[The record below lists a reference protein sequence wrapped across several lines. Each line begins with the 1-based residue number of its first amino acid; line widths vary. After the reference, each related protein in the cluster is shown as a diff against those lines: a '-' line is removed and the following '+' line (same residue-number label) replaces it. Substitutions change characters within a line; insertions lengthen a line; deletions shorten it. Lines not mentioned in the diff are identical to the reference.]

1 MIKMIKLVAVDLDGT
16 LLNENN
22 EVSKKS
28 LASIKLA
35 EENGIEVVIATGR
48 AHFDVQAIFEN
59 TDIKTWIIGANG
71 ATIHKPNGE
80 LFHSEPINRQDAID
94 ILSWL
99 EQEEY
104 YYEVFSN
111 QSIYTPQYGKELL
124 AIEMDRLKSANPE
137 VNIDQLQNAVNK
149 QFSQTGFSF
158 IKSYKDLLKND
169 MDFYN
174 ILAFSFSEEK
184 LQKGWNR
191 FEQSKDLTIVT
202 SANHNFELEHK
213 NASKGN
219 ALQILAGKLNID
231 LSKTAAIG
239 DSFNDVSM
247 LKIAGRSAAMGNA
260 QKEIQ
265 ELCHE
270 VTLSNVED
278 GVAHFIDS
286 LTREKNRAHLIR
298 NT

>member
-1 MIKMIKLVAVDLDGT
+1 MVQLIAVDLDGT
-16 LLNENN
+16 LLNNN
-22 EVSKKS
+22 SEISEKN
-28 LASIKLA
+28 LESIKFA
-35 EENGIEVVIATGR
+35 KANGVEVVIATGR
-48 AHFDVQAIFEN
+48 AHFDVQTIFKN

-80 LFHSEPINRQDAID
+80 LFHSEPINRHDAID

-99 EQEEY
+99 EKEEY

-111 QSIYTPQYGKELL
+111 HSIYTPQNGRELL
-124 AIEMDRLKSANPE
+124 AIEMDRAISANPE
-137 VNIDQLQNAVNK
+137 VSPDQLKHAVNK
-149 QFSQTGFSF
+149 QFGQNGISF
-158 IKSYKDLLKND
+158 INSYKDLLEKD

-184 LQKGWNR
+184 LRKGWKN
-191 FEQSKDLTIVT
+191 FEHAKDLTVVT

-219 ALQILAGKLNID
+219 ALKILADTLTID
-231 LSKTAAIG
+231 LSETAAIG

-260 QKEIQ
+260 QVEIQ

-270 VTLSNVED
+270 VALSNAED
-278 GVAHFIDS
+278 GVAHFIYS
-286 LTREKNRAHLIR
+286 LI
-298 NT
+298 